1 MSIVHLKILIFSMR
15 YQTFELQKCKT
26 TCVVP
31 HVRMDIK
38 GFFRFFGGVWN
49 LFSKRS
55 RFDLRTI
62 LGHPNCQITAKLVD
76 GVNSPCFSLSF
87 FCSANCFGNSFIIT
101 GNRFDIVVP

>member
-1 MSIVHLKILIFSMR
+1 
-15 YQTFELQKCKT
+15 
-26 TCVVP
+26 
-31 HVRMDIK
+31 MDIK
-38 GFFRFFGGVWN
+38 GFFRFFGGMWN